1 MTAYRVAMH
10 VRPTTFDAWVLDLPG
25 CRTIGRNRDE
35 SMALVPVVI
44 AEYLTWLKSHGANV
58 DPDGEA
64 EFKVVEEVTS
74 EHEFCFAADGEPLTS
89 EDLDAVLRLTDYA
102 AEDLLAT
109 YARLPEVVRD
119 WRPPESAVKID
130 NIYPDVRSIRE
141 MMAHATGSA
150 GFFVRNLGPAD
161 AWLPPDPSTS
171 DPDAVRRAANERLKD
186 LSDDE
191 LSEVFRRPDARRGGH
206 SEWSARKVIRRVINH
221 QRFHTKEIEQR
232 LAWLLVALPEVMPV
246 SRE

>member
-25 CRTIGRNRDE
+25 CRTIGRDREE
-35 SMALVPVVI
+35 SLALVPVVI
-44 AEYLTWLKSHGANV
+44 AEYLAWLKSHGADV
-58 DPDGEA
+58 DPDGPA
-64 EFKVVEEVTS
+64 EFKVIEEVTS

-89 EDLDAVLRLTDYA
+89 EDLDAVLRLTDFA
-102 AEDLLAT
+102 AADLIAV
-109 YARLPEVVRD
+109 YDRLPEVLRD

-150 GFFVRNLGPAD
+150 GFFVRNLGSPD
-161 AWLPPDPSTS
+161 AWQPPDADPL
-171 DPDAVRRAANERLKD
+171 DPDAVRLAANERLKD
-186 LSDDE
+186 MSDDE
-191 LSEVFRRPDARRGGH
+191 LSEVFRRPDTRRGGY

-221 QRFHTKEIEQR
+221 QRFHAKEIEQR
-232 LAWLLVALPEVMPV
+232 LAWLLLVLPEVMPV